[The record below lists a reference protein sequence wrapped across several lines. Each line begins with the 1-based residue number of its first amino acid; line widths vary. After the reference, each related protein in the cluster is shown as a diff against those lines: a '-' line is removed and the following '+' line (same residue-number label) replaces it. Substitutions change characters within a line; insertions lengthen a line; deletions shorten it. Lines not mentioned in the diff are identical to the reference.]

1 MEKSSL
7 FQFLLSRFGAYFGV
21 ALVVGSSFYYFRE
34 NTSKEDRYSL
44 FLLEESKLKIDQA
57 TRASFQYIHAAK
69 SKDLDEYNAQ
79 MIQASNKFTEL
90 SDIFKKY
97 PSQYK
102 KFSEIQK
109 KTRVYFLSINEKI
122 VQRQNGSPGLERG
135 LAAKIEIS
143 DVLAPMD
150 EMIRDIRE
158 NSLEPLQLFGFNLPL
173 ALWHLLAGLFL
184 ASFCILRAHSLQR
197 NNLSSQ
203 KQDISELKIQS
214 ILLDGI
220 LNSISEALIV
230 IDERGQF
237 TRYNTAAQRIIGGK
251 IKSISTEEDARDFGF
266 FDVNSLQQLGLME
279 MPFARALRGEPV
291 DDLEIL
297 VHNELHPEG
306 IYINISSR
314 YLSDIDGSIRG
325 ALVVFRDISRRK
337 ATEQEWLRA
346 RESALETAR
355 KKSDFLAAMSHEI
368 RTPMNGVIGMATLL
382 METALNEEQKDYVGT
397 IQRSAG
403 ALLRLINDILDHS
416 KIEAGKIQMQV
427 RPFDLKFLC
436 EDVLELFHPTV
447 REKNIGLESHFT
459 GRREWNYVGDPE
471 RLRQILVNLIG
482 NSVKFTETGGVRV
495 LVECLDSVQ
504 GKSQLKISVADTGP
518 GMSED
523 ESQLLFQ
530 KYFQT
535 KTGMK
540 YGGTGLG
547 LSICHQLVELMG
559 GKLGLHS
566 KLGLGSTFWFTIE
579 LPETTAEQIPTQK
592 EHSFAPI
599 FRGQV
604 LLAEDQPVNQR
615 VAATYLQKLG
625 LTVDVANNG
634 QIALE
639 KALLKSYDVIFMDC
653 QMPVMTG
660 YEATRKIRE
669 RQGKEQ
675 TPIIALTAEGT
686 SGERTN
692 CFSVGMDDFLTKPL
706 ELERLIEVLHK
717 WLKSS
722 PAILD
727 ETALLKLKNYMVNNK
742 SLTRALIEDYGNTA
756 PGLVRAIAEGFK
768 ERDLGKI
775 QESAHALKS
784 CSATLGATGLAGI
797 CQNIED
803 QENFENIETLLK
815 PMGEQLEKS
824 LQELQK
830 YLTRSAA

>member
-7 FQFLLSRFGAYFGV
+7 FHFLLSRFGAYFGV
-21 ALVVGSSFYYFRE
+21 ILLVASCFYYFRE
-34 NTSKEDRYSL
+34 NTSKIDIYSL
-44 FLLEESKLKIDQA
+44 SLLEESKQRIDQA
-57 TRASFQYIHAAK
+57 TRASLQYVNTAK

-79 MIQASNKFTEL
+79 ILLVSKKFNEL
-90 SDIFKKY
+90 NDLFKRY
-97 PSQYK
+97 PSQHK
-102 KFSEIQK
+102 KFAEVQK
-109 KTRVYFLSINEKI
+109 RSRAYFLSLNERI
-122 VQRQNGSPGLERG
+122 VQRQNGSQDRG
-135 LAAKIEIS
+135 LANKTEVSEVI
-143 DVLAPMD
+143 APMD
-150 EMIRDIRE
+150 EMIRDIRD
-158 NSLEPLQLFGFNLPL
+158 NSSEPLNVFGFNLPM
-173 ALWHLLAGLFL
+173 ALWYFLGGVLLAC
-184 ASFCILRAHSLQR
+184 FCILKGHSLQKR
-197 NNLSSQ
+197 NLEDQ

-237 TRYNTAAQRIIGGK
+237 TRYNTAAQRIIGSK
-251 IKSISTEEDARDFGF
+251 IKSISSDEDARDFGF
-266 FDVNSLQQLGLME
+266 FDITSLQQLGLME

-306 IYINISSR
+306 IYISISSR

-368 RTPMNGVIGMATLL
+368 RTPMNGVIGMTTLL
-382 METALNEEQKDYVGT
+382 AETSLNEEQKDYVGT
-397 IQRSAG
+397 IKRSAG

-436 EDVLELFHPTV
+436 EDVLELFHPTT
-447 REKNIGLESHFT
+447 REKNIGLDVSFL
-459 GRREWNYVGDPE
+459 GREEWNYIGDPE

-482 NSVKFTETGGVRV
+482 NSVKFTETGYVKIT
-495 LVECLDSVQ
+495 VECLTTTR
-504 GKSQLKISVADTGP
+504 GKSELKISVMDTGP
-518 GMSED
+518 GMSEE

-559 GKLGLHS
+559 GKIGLHS
-566 KLGLGSTFWFTIE
+566 KLGLGSTFWFTVE

-599 FRGQV
+599 FKGRV

-615 VAATYLQKLG
+615 VAVTYLQKLG
-625 LTVDVANNG
+625 LEVDVANNG
-634 QIALE
+634 QVAVE
-639 KALLKSYDVIFMDC
+639 KALAKSYDVIFMDC
-653 QMPVMTG
+653 QMPIMTG
-660 YEATRKIRE
+660 YDATKKIRE
-669 RQGKEQ
+669 LQKGEK
-675 TPIIALTAEGT
+675 TPIVALTAEGT
-686 SGERTN
+686 SGEKAT
-692 CFSVGMDDFLTKPL
+692 CFSMGMDDFLTKPL

-717 WLKSS
+717 WLKTT
-722 PAILD
+722 AAVLD
-727 ETALLKLKNYMVNNK
+727 EGALLKLKNYVVNNK
-742 SLTRALIEDYGNTA
+742 SLTQALIEDYFASA
-756 PGLVRAIAEGFK
+756 PGLRESIQSAFK
-768 ERDLGKI
+768 EGNLEKI

-784 CSATLGATGLAGI
+784 SSATLGATALANI

-803 QENFENIETLLK
+803 IENIQDVEPLLK
-815 PMGEQLEKS
+815 SMDDQFEKS
-824 LQELQK
+824 LSELQK
-830 YLTRSAA
+830 YLTKAAA